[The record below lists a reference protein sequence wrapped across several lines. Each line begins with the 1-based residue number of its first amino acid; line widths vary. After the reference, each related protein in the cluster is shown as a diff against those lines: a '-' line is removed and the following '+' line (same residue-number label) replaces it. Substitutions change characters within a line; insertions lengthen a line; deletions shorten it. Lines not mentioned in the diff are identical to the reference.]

1 MTAASLIAAEI
12 LDYDLDSEGSAAR
25 VCRYGCV
32 CLLSD
37 ADLRDLTPPHIA
49 LSDVRAAYA
58 KLAAV
63 ALQVEL
69 DMQVECTT
77 CEGTGRGLE
86 GWLRCGSCGGTG
98 AR

>member
-1 MTAASLIAAEI
+1 MTAATVASEI
-12 LDYDLDSEGSAAR
+12 LDLDIDSEGSAAR

-49 LSDVRAAYA
+49 LADVRAAYA
-58 KLAAV
+58 MLAAA
-63 ALQVEL
+63 ALEREL
-69 DMQVECTT
+69 DMQIECGS